1 MTNIMNQRGSI
12 TIDPTDI
19 KNMIWKYSRQNC
31 AHKFYNLGKWT
42 DLRLHLPKLIQE
54 NIVNPNK
61 KLSSQLKT
69 FPQRK
74 FHAHD
79 SMREFYQTFKKE
91 KILTLHRC
99 FPKIE

>member
-1 MTNIMNQRGSI
+1 MNQRGSI

-19 KNMIWKYSRQNC
+19 KSIIWKHSGQNC

-42 DLRLHLPKLIQE
+42 DFFKRLHLPKLIQE
-54 NIVNPNK
+54 NIVSPNK
-61 KLSSQLKT
+61 KLSLQLKT

-74 FHAHD
+74 FQAHD
-79 SMREFYQTFKKE
+79 SMCEFYQTFRKE
-91 KILTLHRC
+91 TILTLHRC